1 MSPSAGA
8 PDSVSTR
15 NSLPSR
21 SRTNGVEHC
30 GFAQWLSIRGSAKTF
45 LLAVHAEYQTGFQ
58 CFVPI
63 PSIGDGNL
71 NGYCRRVF
79 GTIADMSSVVA

>member
-30 GFAQWLSIRGSAKTF
+30 GFAQWLSIRGLRQN
-45 LLAVHAEYQTGFQ
+45 LLASRA
-58 CFVPI
+58 CRI
-63 PSIGDGNL
+63 PDGISVFCSNFF
-71 NGYCRRVF
+71 YWRREF
-79 GTIADMSSVVA
+79 EWALLPKSGTIADMSSVVA